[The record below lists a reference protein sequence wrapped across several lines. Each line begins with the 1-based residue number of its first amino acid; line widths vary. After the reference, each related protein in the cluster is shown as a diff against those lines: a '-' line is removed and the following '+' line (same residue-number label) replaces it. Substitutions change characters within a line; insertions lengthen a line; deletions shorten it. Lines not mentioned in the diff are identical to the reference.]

1 MLAAILMAAA
11 LLAGGGAALP
21 ADLAKAAHDYDQ
33 AQVKS
38 DKAAL
43 ERLLAPDYVLHNSG
57 GQVQDKASFIADQV
71 APGYKL
77 EPFTVEEKVEKVMG
91 NAAILGGVARARGT
105 SGGEPYDVRLRFID
119 VWEKRKGAWTVVFSQ
134 ATRVPAK

>member
-1 MLAAILMAAA
+1 MLAAVLFAAA
-11 LLAGGGAALP
+11 MAALP

-91 NAAILGGVARARGT
+91 NAAILGGVARAKGT